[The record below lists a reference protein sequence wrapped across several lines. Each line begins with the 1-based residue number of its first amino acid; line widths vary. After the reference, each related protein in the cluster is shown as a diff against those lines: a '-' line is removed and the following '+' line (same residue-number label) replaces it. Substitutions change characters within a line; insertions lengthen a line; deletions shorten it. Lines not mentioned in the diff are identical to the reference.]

1 MSYYNLLST
10 HIKTG
15 QPTKTQATFVYV
27 QPLQW
32 QRRCVIWL
40 QHCAYAECRLSD
52 FTTCFCAAQWTLASS
67 RHKHIRHSVVKR
79 GRSVTYDLS
88 RHLAVA
94 SFLTL
99 SCFLCKNVLM
109 TVLSQQSIGL
119 IWIDIWCDFVT
130 YNWLWFIRPYPYLCS
145 LLIFFKKIQR
155 LLSNRAVEV
164 SKVVCLPLCIDES
177 FIT

>member
-27 QPLQW
+27 LCSDRDAVSFDFSTVVMPSADS
-32 QRRCVIWL
+32 VIS
-40 QHCAYAECRLSD
+40 QHA
-52 FTTCFCAAQWTLASS
+52 FCAAQWTLASS

-99 SCFLCKNVLM
+99 SCF
-109 TVLSQQSIGL
+109 
-119 IWIDIWCDFVT
+119 FV
-130 YNWLWFIRPYPYLCS
+130 
-145 LLIFFKKIQR
+145 
-155 LLSNRAVEV
+155 
-164 SKVVCLPLCIDES
+164 
-177 FIT
+177 